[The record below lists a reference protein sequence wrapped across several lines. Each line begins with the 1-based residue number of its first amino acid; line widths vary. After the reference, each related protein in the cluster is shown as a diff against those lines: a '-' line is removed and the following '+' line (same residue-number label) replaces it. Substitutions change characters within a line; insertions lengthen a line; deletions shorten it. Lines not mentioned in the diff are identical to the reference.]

1 MNLTESLL
9 MMFLGF
15 VVIPVS
21 VETSICMNP
30 KPNKKGAVCQWDEK
44 TWETKFH
51 RPSLTY
57 YTALKHEDKTD
68 NFIEKRMRIR
78 YHKRLNEQLKQ
89 WTANPQARRL
99 VYLKQKERSQ

>member
-30 KPNKKGAVCQWDEK
+30 KPNKKGAVCQWDEE
-44 TWETKFH
+44 TWERKFH

-68 NFIEKRMRIR
+68 NFIEKRMRIK
-78 YHKRLNEQLKQ
+78 YHKQLNEELEQR
-89 WTANPQARRL
+89 TANPQIRRL
-99 VYLKQKERSQ
+99 VYSKQKERSQ

>member
-1 MNLTESLL
+1 MNVTESLL
-9 MMFLGF
+9 MMALGF
-15 VVIPVS
+15 IVVPVT
-21 VETSICMNP
+21 VETTICMNP
-30 KPNKKGAVCQWDEK
+30 KIDQIGVVCEWKEE
-44 TWETKFH
+44 TWERKFH

-57 YTALKHEDKTD
+57 YMALKKVDKTD

-99 VYLKQKERSQ
+99 VYSKQKERSQ